1 VFVDRGEEM
10 AYYFNGVKCDT
21 LAELTAL
28 QKQAAAAK
36 PTPSTVPYR
45 TGRYS
50 DGYDGYRV
58 RGHLS
63 GCDCDKCEDRI
74 SSHMASSFAG

>member
-1 VFVDRGEEM
+1 MFVNRGEEM

-28 QKQAAAAK
+28 QKQTAAAK

-50 DGYDGYRV
+50 DRYDGYRV